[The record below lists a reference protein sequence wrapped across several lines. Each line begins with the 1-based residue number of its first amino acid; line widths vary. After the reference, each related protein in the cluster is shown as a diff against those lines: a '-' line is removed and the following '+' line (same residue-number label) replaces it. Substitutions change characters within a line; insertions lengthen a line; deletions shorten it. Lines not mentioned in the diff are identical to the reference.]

1 MVRESKEYTTRSTNL
16 PKDDMT
22 HKTQQD
28 DDGNP
33 KFGRLLII
41 LFIAVLF
48 CAALTWVMGAFF
60 PDFPNF

>member
-1 MVRESKEYTTRSTNL
+1 MLQEDPTE
-16 PKDDMT
+16 
-22 HKTQQD
+22 

-33 KFGRLLII
+33 QFGKLLVVLLI
-41 LFIAVLF
+41 AVVF

>member
-1 MVRESKEYTTRSTNL
+1 MEYTTRLQSL
-16 PKDDMT
+16 QRDEMT
-22 HKTQQD
+22 QNTD

-41 LFIAVLF
+41 LLIAVIF